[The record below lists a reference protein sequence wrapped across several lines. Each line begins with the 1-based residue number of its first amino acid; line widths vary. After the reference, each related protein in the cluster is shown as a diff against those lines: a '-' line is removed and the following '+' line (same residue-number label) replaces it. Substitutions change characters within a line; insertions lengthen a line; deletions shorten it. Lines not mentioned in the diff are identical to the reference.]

1 MAVFAGVRLHLFFC
15 VLLPCVSNPWAHR
28 AQWDSTGE
36 RLSSSRNTD
45 FWTRTGDM
53 VCAYRAVVFERSAHV
68 NGVVLGRDGR
78 FIVISAESV
87 AARHVGDLFCVLF
100 VFCERGAGFFRL
112 PVGRH
117 AARSGIYFSFLRAVR
132 AASWFWAVVTPV
144 ACQSVPVAM
153 GMVSHLLRICRGE
166 DDGWRSGVAAFHG
179 DGRILSE
186 RSAAH
191 VDRLVHAAFT
201 ALGSCFNRIRYAG
214 AGVGFGVDAIFA
226 AALAHRVF
234 LYCDSMGAGSY
245 IHRELHFF
253 ELPGAGVGSLAAR

>member
-1 MAVFAGVRLHLFFC
+1 MAVFAGIRLHLFFC

-28 AQWDSTGE
+28 AKWDSTRE
-36 RLSSSRNTD
+36 RLSPSRNTNL
-45 FWTRTGDM
+45 WTRTWDM
-53 VCAYRAVVFERSAHV
+53 VCAYRAVVFERSADV

-78 FIVISAESV
+78 FIVVGAESV
-87 AARHVGDLFCVLF
+87 AARHANDLFCVLS
-100 VFCERGAGFFRL
+100 VFCEPGAGFFRL

-132 AASWFWAVVTPV
+132 TASRFWAIVIPNARQPV
-144 ACQSVPVAM
+144 PAAM
-153 GMVSHLLRICRGE
+153 GMVSDLLRIRRGE
-166 DDGWRSGVAAFHG
+166 DDEWRSGVAAFHG

-191 VDRLVHAAFT
+191 VDRLAHAAFT
-201 ALGSCFNRIRYAG
+201 ALVPCFNSVRYAG